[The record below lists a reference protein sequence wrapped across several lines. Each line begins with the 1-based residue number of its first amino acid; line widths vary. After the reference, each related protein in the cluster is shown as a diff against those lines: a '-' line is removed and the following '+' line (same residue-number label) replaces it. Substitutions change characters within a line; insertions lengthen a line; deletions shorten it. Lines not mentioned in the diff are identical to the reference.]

1 MPLCSK
7 RWHPDWNRPDSGGM
21 RVVKKSIMLQAR
33 IAAAVTVCSALLS
46 PVAGAQPFPAKPV
59 RLVIGFAPGG
69 GTDVLARMIMQ
80 PLSEG
85 LGQPV
90 IPDNRAGA
98 DGVIASEIVAGAA
111 ADGYTLLITSSS
123 HAINPG
129 IGRKMSYDTLR
140 DFAAVTQTASQ
151 QIILVVHP
159 SLPVKSVRELIDYA
173 RAKPAALN
181 YGTSSNSV
189 QLSMELFKSMV
200 GISITHIPY
209 KGSGPMLNDLLG
221 GQIQLTFGASVATLP
236 QVRAGKLRALA
247 IGDSK
252 RSALMPELPTVA
264 EAGVPGYQS
273 VIWSGILAP
282 ARTPRPVI
290 DRLNQLLVR
299 VLQRP
304 DIKERLVQLGSDP
317 VGSTP
322 EQFHAFIG
330 SEIEKWGKIARL
342 AGVKAED

>member
-1 MPLCSK
+1 MKRRLWAVMPVC
-7 RWHPDWNRPDSGGM
+7 
-21 RVVKKSIMLQAR
+21 
-33 IAAAVTVCSALLS
+33 AVLS
-46 PVAGAQPFPAKPV
+46 VIPPAHGQSFPTKPI
-59 RLVIGFAPGG
+59 RLVIAFAPGG
-69 GTDVLARMIMQ
+69 GTDVLARMLLQ
-80 PLSEG
+80 ALSEG
-85 LGQPV
+85 LGQQV
-90 IPDNRAGA
+90 IPDNRPGA
-98 DGVIASEIVAGAA
+98 DGVIASELVAAA
-111 ADGYTLLITSSS
+111 QADGYTLLITSSS

-129 IGRKMSYDTLR
+129 IGRRMSYDTMR
-140 DFAAVTQTASQ
+140 DFAPVTQTASQ

-173 RAKPAALN
+173 KAKPDALN

-200 GISITHIPY
+200 GIRIAHIPY

-236 QVRAGKLRALA
+236 QIRAGKLRALA

-252 RSALMPELPTVA
+252 RSAIMPDLPTVA

-273 VIWSGILAP
+273 VIWSGVLAP

-290 DRLNQLLVR
+290 DRLHGVLVR
-299 VLQRP
+299 ILHQP
-304 DIKERLVQLGSDP
+304 DMKERLVQLGSDP

-322 EQFHAFIG
+322 DQFGAFIS
-330 SEIEKWGKIARL
+330 SEIQKWVKIAKV

>member
-1 MPLCSK
+1 MADLDRGVTRFSGK
-7 RWHPDWNRPDSGGM
+7 RTLTAA
-21 RVVKKSIMLQAR
+21 LQVCAALL
-33 IAAAVTVCSALLS
+33 IALHAAAQS
-46 PVAGAQPFPAKPV
+46 FPTKPV

-69 GTDVLARMIMQ
+69 GTDVLARMLMQ
-80 PLSEG
+80 PLSEA

-98 DGVIASEIVAGAA
+98 DGVIASEIVVGAP

-129 IGRKMSYDTLR
+129 IGRKMSYDTRR
-140 DFAAVTQTASQ
+140 DFAPVTQTASQ

-173 RAKPAALN
+173 RAKPDALN

-200 GISITHIPY
+200 GIRIAHIPY

-247 IGDSK
+247 IGDAK
-252 RSALMPELPTVA
+252 RSAIMPDLPTVA
-264 EAGVPGYQS
+264 EAGVPGFQS
-273 VIWSGILAP
+273 VIWSGVLAP
-282 ARTPRPVI
+282 ARTPPQVI
-290 DRLNQLLVR
+290 NRLNGALVR
-299 VLQRP
+299 ILQQP
-304 DIKERLVQLGSDP
+304 DMKERLVQLGSDP

-322 EQFHAFIG
+322 EQFGAFI
-330 SEIEKWGKIARL
+330 SAEIEKWGKIARI